1 MARNFWVHA
10 ANAKIALVAATVK
23 TVASL
28 TTPSTGTRIA
38 IQAITVSF
46 DSTSNTAQPVEVYLQ
61 RITTDGTG
69 TTQNPVK
76 KDTDITSGIL
86 TTGKVNYTVE
96 PTTYT
101 AGAFLLSELIH
112 PQAGAQYPLP
122 LPGEIIIPANAIVGL
137 KMNAPANVNVLF
149 MIEGEE

>member
-1 MARNFWVHA
+1 MARNYFMHA

-23 TVASL
+23 TIASL
-28 TTPSTGTRIA
+28 TAAANLRLA
-38 IQAITVSF
+38 LQAITVSF
-46 DSTSNTAQPVEVYLQ
+46 DGTSNTAVPIEVYLQ

-69 TTQNPVK
+69 TSQAPVK
-76 KDTDITSGIL
+76 KDTDITSAL
-86 TTGKVNYTVE
+86 QVTGKVNYTVE
-96 PTTYT
+96 PTYT

-122 LPGEIIIPANAIVGL
+122 LPGELIIPGGAIVGL
-137 KMNAPANVNVLF
+137 KCNAPAGVNVLF